1 MKMTYDDDDDDD
13 DDDEE
18 EVVEGLVPIPKRRK
32 LYS

>member
-1 MKMTYDDDDDDD
+1 MTYDDDDDDD